1 MRSNMKKYYGLALTF
16 VGVSLLAVSYPTGLS
31 HFNTIL
37 LLGLLLVVIGIVVH
51 VWMLKKAEK
60 Y

>member
-1 MRSNMKKYYGLALTF
+1 MKKYYGLALTF